1 MPSTEHGYE
10 NRYSLPQIVLH
21 WLTLL
26 MIILTY
32 LAMLLSDTV
41 PDEERTF
48 VRTCILIWYFCLA
61 INVSAALAAAEKP
74 DASHFATV
82 ASLAVIGCPYFALG
96 VVSDVPITADS
107 RVLTQAYGGRTWLL
121 LGWQVPQWLTP
132 NTDVRDYL
140 KQTHVF
146 IANLGYFVIGIHG
159 VAALYH
165 HYIRRDDT
173 LRRMMPGK

>member
-1 MPSTEHGYE
+1 MK

-48 VRTCILIWYFCLA
+48 VRNLHFNFGISVWLLMLVRLWLRQRNPTPA
-61 INVSAALAAAEKP
+61 ISPPLP
-74 DASHFATV
+74 HWQ
-82 ASLAVIGCPYFALG
+82 LLRPYFALG

>member
-1 MPSTEHGYE
+1 MSVF
-10 NRYSLPQIVLH
+10 RI
-21 WLTLL
+21 
-26 MIILTY
+26 
-32 LAMLLSDTV
+32 
-41 PDEERTF
+41 
-48 VRTCILIWYFCLA
+48 
-61 INVSAALAAAEKP
+61 
-74 DASHFATV
+74 
-82 ASLAVIGCPYFALG
+82 G